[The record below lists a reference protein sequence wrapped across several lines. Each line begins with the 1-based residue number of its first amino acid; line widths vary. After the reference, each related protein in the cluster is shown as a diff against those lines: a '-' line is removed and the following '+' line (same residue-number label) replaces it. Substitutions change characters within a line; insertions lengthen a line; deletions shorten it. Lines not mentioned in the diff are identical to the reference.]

1 MKSLIWKSTRSRLG
15 ALAFALASFALLL
28 LMPALAQQTT
38 GSISGTVADTSGAV
52 IPGVEVKLTNT
63 NTGSISSTKTDHA
76 GNYLFLLL
84 PPGTYSI
91 DVSNKGFKTY
101 RREGIIVEVNRSLGV
116 PVTLAVGA
124 TTETI
129 EVVAGTPLLDPNT
142 SSVGTTVTNR
152 SVADLPVLGRN
163 VSSLANLVPTVHGYG
178 NFGNEVYSTWSMGQ
192 VVIAG
197 STPLNN
203 AFLVDGISAE
213 KMTDYGLMAFLP
225 TDATQEFKVV
235 SNNMSAEYGRSGG
248 GVISMI
254 SKSGGN
260 AFHGNAFEYVRNT
273 VFNTADFFANAAG
286 AASTG
291 RAPLHYNIFGGTIG
305 GPIKKDKLFF
315 FFNFEE
321 FRERRFA
328 QTTITSP
335 TDLQRSGDFSAT
347 FATVSGAC
355 SQVTV
360 YDPATTRADPSRPG
374 SYIRDPYPGNKIPG
388 AAINP
393 IAAAILKYYPSPNK
407 PGIACSGAQN
417 TYLSASTA
425 TNKDN
430 EGLKID
436 YNLSP
441 SKRLS
446 GRVSH
451 DYLDRANAN
460 YFKNL
465 ADPNGY
471 HVLEPRKSAWV
482 EYTDSLTPTL
492 LLDARFGVNREHE
505 QIVSTATNFDV
516 SSLGFSQHYS
526 KMIQQG
532 RKGDGFPSISI
543 TDIGSM
549 GYPDTTGNPVST
561 GTANATVT
569 KIYSAHTLK
578 VGFEERLYRRSD
590 YGTSN
595 SSGAYAFGRTFT
607 QGPDPQTSSTLG
619 GYGLATFLLGD
630 PTSGSAGITTDTSDS
645 MKYSAAFVQD
655 DWKVNQRLTLNLGMR
670 WEYEG
675 PVSERRNVFPNFD
688 PNVAS
693 PLAAS
698 SGLPNLK
705 GGYIFPGTNG
715 IPRGLTDVSKKN
727 FGPRFGFAYQFDP
740 KSVLRGG
747 YGISYIPTFGPGGTA
762 SGAGFSTS
770 TSMVASLNSAGIFP
784 TNSFAD
790 PFPTG
795 LVMPTGNSLG
805 LMTLVGQSASVGPWR
820 DLHRGYSQQ
829 WNLTLQRQPW
839 NNWLFELGWVGNKGT
854 HITMGQSLDQLN
866 YQQYLSLGSQ
876 LTSTVTNPFYG
887 QISTGTLAAK
897 TITLRQSLLPY
908 PQFTGVSSNAY
919 IGDSI
924 YHALTFKV
932 EKRFSK
938 GFSLLGS
945 YVFSKLIDDIPST
958 GRTGAV
964 PGTSVQDYNN
974 LRGERS
980 RSYQDQPQRVVIT
993 GSWEI
998 PYHPSSSALK
1008 YIAGGWQVNGIN
1020 TMQSGRPIAIAATIT
1035 GGGDRPNV
1043 VTGADVT
1050 PANQSLSQWFNTA
1063 AFTQPASFTL
1073 GNSTRVLNGINGP
1086 ALFNIDGSV
1095 FKYFP
1100 IKEAMKLQFRAEV
1113 FNLTNT
1119 PSFEVPGRTFG
1130 SSTFGVVTA
1139 TTSPAHV
1146 REMQLALQLQF

>member
-1 MKSLIWKSTRSRLG
+1 MGLSLLVLVFA
-15 ALAFALASFALLL
+15 ALSV
-28 LMPALAQQTT
+28 MPVLAQQTT
-38 GSISGTVADTSGAV
+38 GSISGTVTDTTGAV
-52 IPGVEVKLTNT
+52 IPAVQVKLTSANT
-63 NTGSISSTKTDHA
+63 ASTSTASTDRN
-76 GNYLFLLL
+76 GTYRFLLL

-91 DVSNKGFKTY
+91 EVAQQGFKTL
-101 RREGIIVEVNRSLGV
+101 RRDGIIVEVNRSLGV
-116 PVTLAVGA
+116 PITLSVGA
-124 TTETI
+124 VTETV
-129 EVVAGTPLLDPNT
+129 EVTAGTPLLDPST

-152 SVADLPVLGRN
+152 SVSELPVLGRN

-203 AFLVDGISAE
+203 AFLVDGVSAE
-213 KMTDYGLMAFLP
+213 KMTDYGLMSFLP
-225 TDATQEFKVV
+225 TDATQEFKVI

-254 SKSGGN
+254 SKSGTN

-273 VFNTADFFANAAG
+273 AFNSAEFFTNAAG
-286 AASTG
+286 AASAG
-291 RAPLHYNIFGGTIG
+291 RSPLHYNIFGGTFG

-315 FFNFEE
+315 FLNFEE

-328 QTTITSP
+328 SETITSP
-335 TDLQRSGDFSAT
+335 TTQQRGGDFSGTYALVNGVCT
-347 FATVSGAC
+347 
-355 SQVTV
+355 QVGV
-360 YDPATTRADPSRPG
+360 YDPSSTRTDPSRSG
-374 SYIRDPYPGNKIPG
+374 YYIRDLYPGNKIPSG
-388 AAINP
+388 SINP
-393 IAAAILKYYPSPNK
+393 ISAAILKYYPSPNMA
-407 PGIACSGAQN
+407 GLACSGAQN
-417 TYLSASTA
+417 TYLNASTA
-425 TNKDN
+425 TNKDD

-441 SKRLS
+441 TKRFS

-460 YFKNL
+460 YFKNI

-471 HVLEPRKSAWV
+471 HVLEPRKTAFV
-482 EYTDSLTPTL
+482 EYTDSLAPTL
-492 LLDARFGVNREHE
+492 LLDARVGVNREHE

-516 SSLGFSQHYS
+516 SSLGFSSNYA

-543 TDIGSM
+543 TDIGSL

-561 GTANATVT
+561 ATANVTVT
-569 KIYSAHTLK
+569 KIHQAHSIK
-578 VGFEERLYRRSD
+578 AGFEERLYRRSD

-595 SSGAYAFGRTFT
+595 SSGAFSFGRTFT

-619 GYGLATFLLGD
+619 GYGLATFLAGY
-630 PTSGSAGITTDTSDS
+630 PTSGASGITTDTSDS

-655 DWKVNQRLTLNLGMR
+655 DWKVNRSLTLNLGMR

-675 PVSERRNVFPNFD
+675 PVTERRNVFPNFD
-688 PNVAS
+688 PSVTS
-693 PLAAS
+693 PLAS
-698 SGLPNLK
+698 TSGLTNLK
-705 GGYIFPGTNG
+705 GGYVFPGTNG

-727 FGPRFGFAYQFDP
+727 FAPRVGFAYQLDA
-740 KSVLRGG
+740 KSVVRGG
-747 YGISYIPTFGPGGTA
+747 YGISYIPSFGPGGTA

-784 TNSFAD
+784 ANSFAD

-795 LVMPTGNSLG
+795 LVQPTGNSLG
-805 LMTLVGQSASVGPWR
+805 LMTLVGQSANVGPWR
-820 DLHRGYSQQ
+820 NLRRGYSQQ
-829 WNLTLQRQPW
+829 WNLTLQREPW
-839 NNWLFELGWVGNKGT
+839 RNWLFELGVVGNKGT
-854 HITMGQSLDQLN
+854 HITMAQSLNQLPF
-866 YQQYLSLGSQ
+866 QYLTLGSQ
-876 LTSTVTNPFYG
+876 LTSAVANPFYG
-887 QISTGTLAAK
+887 LISTGTLAGQ
-897 TITLRQSLLPY
+897 TITRRQTLLPY
-908 PQFTGVSSNAY
+908 PQFTGVSNNAY

-932 EKRFSK
+932 EKRFSQ
-938 GFSLLGS
+938 GFSVLGS
-945 YVFSKLIDDIPST
+945 YVFSKLIDDVPGT

-980 RSYQDQPQRVVIT
+980 RSYQDVPHRVVIT
-993 GSWEI
+993 GTWEI
-998 PYHPSSSALK
+998 PYHPTNTALK
-1008 YIAGGWQVNGIN
+1008 FIASGWQLNGIN

-1035 GGGDRPNV
+1035 GGGNRPNV
-1043 VTGADVT
+1043 VPGTDIT
-1050 PANQSLSQWFNTA
+1050 PANQKLSQWFNTA
-1063 AFTQPASFTL
+1063 AFTQPASFSL

-1086 ALFNIDGSV
+1086 GLFNLDGSV

-1100 IKEAMKLQFRAEV
+1100 VREKVKLQLRAEA

-1119 PSFEVPGRTFG
+1119 PSFEVPGRTYG

-1139 TTSPAHV
+1139 TTSPTKV
-1146 REMQLALQLQF
+1146 REMQLALQLIF